1 MTATMSMT
9 PARFPAITLNSPAT
23 ITVTTLH
30 DEQRINFWPRYFGN
44 VHQWVFLEP
53 QVFSWLDLWSADYQ
67 GGVWEF
73 LTLSNGDAFLTPP
86 DCDHYHLFNESNGN
100 EAILSTEAT
109 GIAVCLMAWNHHAC
123 RTRSES
129 MSEHYYRL
137 RDYALSHL
145 ESRYIMHLID

>member
-9 PARFPAITLNSPAT
+9 PARFPANIPNSPAA
-23 ITVTTLH
+23 ITVTTLP

-44 VHQWVFLEP
+44 VRQWVFLEP
-53 QVFSWLDLWSADYQ
+53 QVFSWLDLWSTDYQ

-73 LTLSNGDAFLTPP
+73 RTLSNGGAFLTPP

-109 GIAVCLMAWNHHAC
+109 GIAVSLMAWSHHAC

-137 RDYALSHL
+137 RDYALSHP
-145 ESRYIMHLID
+145 ESRSIMHLID

>member
-1 MTATMSMT
+1 MTATMSLT
-9 PARFPAITLNSPAT
+9 PAPFPANTPNSPEA
-23 ITVTTLH
+23 ITVTTLP

-44 VHQWVFLEP
+44 VRQWVFLEP

-73 LTLSNGDAFLTPP
+73 HTLSNCGAFLTPP

-109 GIAVCLMAWNHHAC
+109 GIAVCLMAWSHHAC
-123 RTRSES
+123 RTHCES

-137 RDYALSHL
+137 RDYALSHP
-145 ESRYIMHLID
+145 ESRFIMHLID